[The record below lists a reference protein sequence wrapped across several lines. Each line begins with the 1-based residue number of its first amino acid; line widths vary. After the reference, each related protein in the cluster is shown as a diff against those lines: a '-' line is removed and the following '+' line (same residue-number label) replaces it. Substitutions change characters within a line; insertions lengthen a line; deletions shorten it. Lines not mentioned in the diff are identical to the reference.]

1 MWHGLLASSAGAAND
16 DQREYPARGPCVVP
30 GNSAVG
36 IMNNMKARVYL
47 ETTVVSYLTAWPS
60 RDIVVAAHQQ
70 ITRDWWKTCLDR
82 FDVVASELVVQESS
96 EGDEEA
102 AKDRLAVLNKLPLLQ
117 VSEAALNLARQLVAT
132 GAVPPTAA
140 DDALHLAIAAVNGVE
155 YFVTWNCR
163 HLANATMREQI
174 EAACRA
180 AGYRPPV
187 ICTPEELLE
196 NDGHD

>member
-1 MWHGLLASSAGAAND
+1 M
-16 DQREYPARGPCVVP
+16 QR
-30 GNSAVG
+30 
-36 IMNNMKARVYL
+36 MKSRIYL

-70 ITRDWWKTCLDR
+70 VTRDWWKTSLDR
-82 FDVVASELVVQESS
+82 FDVVASELVVQEAG

-102 AKDRLAVLNKLPLLQ
+102 ARDRLVVLNRIPLLQ

-140 DDALHLAIAAVNGVE
+140 DDALHLAIAAANGVE
-155 YFVTWNCR
+155 YLVTWNCR

-180 AGYRPPV
+180 AGYRPPI

-196 NDGHD
+196 SDDHD

>member
-1 MWHGLLASSAGAAND
+1 MKF
-16 DQREYPARGPCVVP
+16 
-30 GNSAVG
+30 
-36 IMNNMKARVYL
+36 MKARVYL

-70 ITRDWWKTCLDR
+70 VSHDWWKSCPGR
-82 FDVVASELVVQESS
+82 FHVVASELVVQEAS

-102 AKDRLAVLNKLPLLQ
+102 ARDRLAFLDQLPLLQ
-117 VSEAALNLARQLVAT
+117 VSEAALNLARQLVAS
-132 GAVPPTAA
+132 GAVPPKAA
-140 DDALHLAIAAVNGVE
+140 DDALHLAIAAANGVE
-155 YFVTWNCR
+155 YLVTWNCR

-180 AGYRPPV
+180 AGYRPPI

-196 NDGHD
+196 DNDHD